1 VEQEC
6 CRNCGS
12 RIRKIYYNG
21 LCVYCMSVMLRKEIQ
36 KMLKNNNGYTLFE
49 ILVLMGVSVLT
60 CLIVWLIVGLGRFLW
75 SL

>member
-1 VEQEC
+1 
-6 CRNCGS
+6 
-12 RIRKIYYNG
+12 
-21 LCVYCMSVMLRKEIQ
+21 
-36 KMLKNNNGYTLFE
+36 MLKNNNGYTLFE